1 MRIHLLIASLL
12 VLGFT
17 SLTACKTT
25 DPAQSGDASTEE
37 YAIYRLVI
45 GDIVQPV
52 ESMPILDMTVPNHE
66 HDAQSKGPYLFVQT
80 SEKMLKPATLDDFWA
95 KNQES
100 KKLEYSLDLP
110 HGNVFITADE
120 TAKVP
125 QYPGYIELS
134 RVGFDK
140 DMTQALVYVGN
151 CWKLEGFQGRGYYVM
166 LDKQNDV
173 WTIDSKLVS
182 RLP

>member
-1 MRIHLLIASLL
+1 MRIQLLISSCL
-12 VLGFT
+12 VLGA
-17 SLTACKTT
+17 SLFSACKTT
-25 DPAQSGDASTEE
+25 EAAPPGDAAAEE

-52 ESMPILDMTVPNHE
+52 ESMPILDSTVPNHE
-66 HDAQSKGPYLFVQT
+66 HDSQAKGPYVFVQT
-80 SEKMLKPATLDDFWA
+80 SEKMLKPETLDDFWT
-95 KNQES
+95 KNQQS

-140 DMTQALVYVGN
+140 EMTQALVYIGN

-166 LDKQNDV
+166 LGKQSGA